1 MSTQVSSKSARR
13 LLLVLA
19 VIVLILPVA
28 SPAADN
34 KDPNHLSGAVAIT
47 ITLPAN
53 PLGLPTTIQVLGNF
67 TEDGNFIFSDSLG
80 KFGPP
85 PGFTQSPGHGQWE
98 RTGKGRFILDSWHIV
113 FDANGQFFG
122 VSRGRA
128 AIEFDPKTGT
138 ITGTNFLEL
147 IPNLGPPF
155 PGLPGT
161 IAGKML
167 PVNPPPPAP

>member
-1 MSTQVSSKSARR
+1 MSMQVKSKPACR

-19 VIVLILPVA
+19 IMVLYIPSA
-28 SPAADN
+28 SAADN
-34 KDPNHLSGAVAIT
+34 NDPNHLSGAVAIT

-53 PLGLPTTIQVLGNF
+53 PLLPTTIQILGNF
-67 TEDGNFIFSDSLG
+67 TFDGNFIFSDSLG
-80 KFGPP
+80 KFGP
-85 PGFTQSPGHGQWE
+85 GLTQSPGHGQWK
-98 RTGKGRFILDSWHIV
+98 RTGKGQFILDSWHIV
-113 FDANGQFFG
+113 FDSAGQFYG

-128 AIEFDPKTGT
+128 TIQFDPKTGM

-147 IPNLGPPF
+147 IPNVGPTP

-167 PVNPPPPAP
+167 PVEPPPAP